1 MFARQFKIAA
11 RQTLLAGMLVMGMS
25 LEVAASVLEVPQSHP
40 TIQAAID
47 AAQANDVV
55 LVTAGTYREQ
65 LRLKAGVTVKSKGD
79 DSKGK
84 LGLKRAEAT
93 IIDGGGQS
101 DAAGVIMSEGAV
113 LDGFTVTNIGK
124 YDEAEWQ
131 KHHATHGN
139 DQPHEHIGAPGTAGI
154 SITGVTCVVTNNIV
168 HHIGY
173 SGIAITGVEGRRCSP
188 TILKNVCYRN
198 MGGGIGSM
206 RGSTATIESNVCF
219 QNFYA
224 GIGHEGADPLVLNNE
239 CFENIRAGI
248 GVSEGARPIVRGNR
262 CYKNRRAGIGI
273 RTGIETSPIIE
284 FNECFENDMAG
295 IGCEEDAAPIIRGNK
310 CHHNR
315 MAGIGCQDS
324 AAPVISKNECEHN
337 ELAGIGARDGAQP
350 LIHRNAISNNKLA
363 GIGIESQSQAVIIG
377 NTCRE
382 NGLVALGVRNGASVL
397 VAKNEF
403 MRSTGMP
410 PLVAIREASEATLL
424 DNTFNGGGVTAILAD
439 GTVTAIGN
447 EFVGAATEKGG
458 PPGSAIWA
466 QKNSTITLIGNRIDG
481 CRSGLQADGAQQV
494 TALDNQVR
502 RFVGT
507 ALTVKNSKVAAR
519 VSGNTAYTENEKDKV
534 LVHDEQGEPTPNEV
548 RANSAAR

>member
-1 MFARQFKIAA
+1 MFRI
-11 RQTLLAGMLVMGMS
+11 LLRSCDRILIVAMIVLMNSAGLRAGVI
-25 LEVAASVLEVPQSHP
+25 EVPQSHS
-40 TIQAAID
+40 TIQSAID
-47 AAQANDVV
+47 AAAAGDVV
-55 LVTAGTYREQ
+55 LVTSGTYRER
-65 LRLKAGVTVKSKGD
+65 LRLKDSVTVRSKGD
-79 DSKGK
+79 DAKGK

-93 IIDGGGQS
+93 IIDGGGAS
-101 DAAGVIMSEGAV
+101 DVAGVTMSEDAV
-113 LDGFTVTNIGK
+113 LDGFTVTNVGR
-124 YDEAEWQ
+124 YDDAEWQ
-131 KHHATHGN
+131 KHHATQGN

-173 SGIAITGVEGRRCSP
+173 SGIAITGVEGRRSAP
-188 TILKNVCYRN
+188 TVLRNVCYRN

-224 GIGHEGADPLVLNNE
+224 GIGHEAASPVVLNNE

-273 RTGIETSPIIE
+273 RTGAETSPVVE

-295 IGCEEDAAPIIRGNK
+295 IGCEEDATPIIRGNK

-315 MAGIGCQDS
+315 MAGIGTQDG
-324 AAPVISKNECEHN
+324 AAPLISNNDCAHN
-337 ELAGIGARDGAQP
+337 ELSGIGARDRARP
-350 LIHRNAISNNKLA
+350 VIHQNVIASNKLS
-363 GIGIESQSQAVIIG
+363 GIGIESQSQAVLLA
-377 NTCRE
+377 NHCKD

-397 VAKNEF
+397 AANNSFERKG
-403 MRSTGMP
+403 GMP
-410 PLVAIREASEATLL
+410 PLIAIREGAKAMLINNKLS
-424 DNTFNGGGVTAILAD
+424 GGGVTGILAD
-439 GTVTAIGN
+439 GEVTAIHNDFIGDGN
-447 EFVGAATEKGG
+447 EKGG

-466 QKNSTITLIGNRIDG
+466 QKNSSVVLIENRIDG
-481 CRSGLQADGAQQV
+481 CRSALQADGAQQV

-507 ALTVKNSKVAAR
+507 ALSIKNTIGPAR
-519 VSGNTAYTENEKDKV
+519 ASGNVAYTAKATDKV
-534 LVHDEQGEPTPNEV
+534 ITYDEKGAAALNELRMEPAPQ
-548 RANSAAR
+548 